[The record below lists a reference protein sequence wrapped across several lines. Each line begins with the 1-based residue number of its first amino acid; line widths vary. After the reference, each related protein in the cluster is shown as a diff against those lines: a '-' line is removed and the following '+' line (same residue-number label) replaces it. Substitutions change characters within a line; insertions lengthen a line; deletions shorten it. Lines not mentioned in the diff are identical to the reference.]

1 MRVTAAALAAVAVAG
16 LGAVGPA
23 PAYADGDTC
32 DSITAP
38 DTLVDQRPDPSGPV
52 ADLKIEDA
60 QKQLAE
66 SGHDPGAGAVV
77 AVLDSGIS
85 DRIGVRMA
93 GSTPARELKDWHGT
107 AMAGVIAGP
116 DDDGRVIGFAPGA
129 ELVDVRVY
137 DSLQPDDAEVG
148 LSPDGVAAGLQWLVI
163 NDASLHT
170 DIAVVPMPVSRTDEM
185 EAAIKRLE
193 KLDVIV
199 VAASGDRPTQDG
211 DPLYAEYG
219 GIDDSDEPDA
229 GQDAVNDAWPAG
241 SDNGNVV
248 AVAAA
253 APDGA
258 SSADIVLRN
267 SAIDVAAPTLDLVGY
282 GMNGAPCV
290 VPTAGTQSVA
300 PGSGFAAAEVAGV
313 LALLESAYAGET
325 AEQLLARLYAT
336 ATGTTSI
343 TQNNLL
349 TGHGIIQPL
358 EALRRPLQPAKDGAT
373 VHERGP
379 RPRQRGGRRT
389 RVGAGPAG
397 EHPRQRRLVGA
408 DRRRRAG
415 GRDRASSSAVPPS
428 PLTPEVR
435 QISVEVREIAGRD
448 VTSGPTTSRTSAG
461 IYDTSAVESWM
472 KERPGE

>member
-1 MRVTAAALAAVAVAG
+1 VTAAALAAVAVAG
-16 LGAVGPA
+16 LGAVAPA

-38 DTLVDQRPDPSGPV
+38 DTLVDQRPGPSGPI
-52 ADLKIEDA
+52 ADLQIEDA
-60 QKQLAE
+60 QQQLTAA
-66 SGHDPGAGAVV
+66 GKAPGAGAVV

-85 DRIGVRMA
+85 DRIGVRMR
-93 GSTPARELKDWHGT
+93 GSTPPREIKDWHGT
-107 AMAGVIAGP
+107 AMAGVIAGH

-137 DSLQPDDAEVG
+137 DSLQPDDDEVG
-148 LSPDGVAAGLQWLVI
+148 LSPDGVAAGLQWLVL

-170 DIAVVPMPVSRTDEM
+170 DIAVVPLPVSRTDEM
-185 EAAIKRLE
+185 DAAIERLE
-193 KLDVIV
+193 RLDVIV

-219 GIDDSDEPDA
+219 GVDDDSDGAAAGEDA
-229 GQDAVNDAWPAG
+229 ANDAWPAG
-241 SDNGNVV
+241 YDNGNVV

-267 SAIDVAAPTLDLVGY
+267 SAIDVAAPTLDLVAY

-336 ATGTTSI
+336 ATGTASV

-358 EALRRPLQPAKDGAT
+358 EALLRPLQPAKDGELPTSEVRDRDNVPVA
-373 VHERGP
+373 VPESEP
-379 RPRQRGGRRT
+379 DLLAST
-389 RVGAGPAG
+389 RENAVWWG
-397 EHPRQRRLVGA
+397 LVGGGA
-408 DRRRRAG
+408 LVVAIVLRPVLARRRR
-415 GRDRASSSAVPPS
+415 
-428 PLTPEVR
+428 
-435 QISVEVREIAGRD
+435 
-448 VTSGPTTSRTSAG
+448 
-461 IYDTSAVESWM
+461 
-472 KERPGE
+472 